1 MLQKLLKHKTEIV
14 LIVCIVF
21 IFSLLRFFETKLFYD
36 PFLNYFKTDYLNLP
50 FPDFE
55 GVILFSNMFMR
66 YFINSFLSVLI
77 LYLLFKN
84 LSLIKFVAVLYIT
97 LFVILISAFYFI
109 IFILDESY
117 NFLLFY
123 LRRFLIQPL
132 FLILFIPAFYLQK
145 NQE

>member
-14 LIVCIVF
+14 RIVCIVF

-145 NQE
+145 KQE

>member
-1 MLQKLLKHKTEIV
+1 
-14 LIVCIVF
+14 
-21 IFSLLRFFETKLFYD
+21 
-36 PFLNYFKTDYLNLP
+36 
-50 FPDFE
+50 
-55 GVILFSNMFMR
+55 
-66 YFINSFLSVLI
+66 LI

>member
-1 MLQKLLKHKTEIV
+1 
-14 LIVCIVF
+14 
-21 IFSLLRFFETKLFYD
+21 
-36 PFLNYFKTDYLNLP
+36 
-50 FPDFE
+50 
-55 GVILFSNMFMR
+55 
-66 YFINSFLSVLI
+66 LI

-145 NQE
+145 KQE